1 MSLFKDF
8 TLGIEEEFQII
19 DPETR
24 DLSHRKHHIIENGA
38 KFDVDSRNASKCG

>member
-1 MSLFKDF
+1 MSDSAHVF

-24 DLSHRKHHIIENGA
+24 GSVPT
-38 KFDVDSRNASKCG
+38 FSRFSTTARSP

>member
-1 MSLFKDF
+1 MRRKKIGTTDHIF

-24 DLSHRKHHIIENGA
+24 ELCSQ
-38 KFDVDSRNASKCG
+38 SQRNYGPV